1 MTSEVMD
8 LPECGR
14 HAVSTFNS
22 GEVTVKHVWI
32 LPAFLAVAFL
42 SFSIWAI
49 VTTGQPFGFVAEHTH
64 STWGA
69 QIGLDLFNAL
79 FAGMYFATVL
89 SRQYHFR
96 AWPYVLLTLC
106 TGSPGVLA
114 LAARVLYARSTIA
127 SVDSSGSLPALKA
140 ST

>member
-1 MTSEVMD
+1 M
-8 LPECGR
+8 
-14 HAVSTFNS
+14 
-22 GEVTVKHVWI
+22 KHVWI
-32 LPAFLAVAFL
+32 LPAFLAVAFFL
-42 SFSIWAI
+42 FSIWTM
-49 VTTGQPFGFVAEHTH
+49 VTTGQPLGFVAEHTH

-79 FAGMYFATVL
+79 FVGIYFATVL

-127 SVDSSGSLPALKA
+127 SVDSSRSLPALKA